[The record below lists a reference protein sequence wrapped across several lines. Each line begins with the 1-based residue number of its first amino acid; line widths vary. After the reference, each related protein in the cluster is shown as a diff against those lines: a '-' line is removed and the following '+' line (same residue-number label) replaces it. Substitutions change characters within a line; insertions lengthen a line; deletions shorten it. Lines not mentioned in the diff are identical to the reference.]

1 MIRQALFSADSGPE
15 VPWYWRERPV
25 LLLFTILFGVMMV
38 GGAAADVPTWTVVAC
53 SVGAIASGSVAWLA
67 ARAASRL
74 IIDNRRA
81 QEIRAPAGGGEI
93 VLLFQAAVVL
103 GKFSLLCV
111 ALGGATGV
119 FLAVSTLCAM
129 VLK

>member
-1 MIRQALFSADSGPE
+1 
-15 VPWYWRERPV
+15 
-25 LLLFTILFGVMMV
+25 MV

-103 GKFSLLCV
+103 GKISLLSV